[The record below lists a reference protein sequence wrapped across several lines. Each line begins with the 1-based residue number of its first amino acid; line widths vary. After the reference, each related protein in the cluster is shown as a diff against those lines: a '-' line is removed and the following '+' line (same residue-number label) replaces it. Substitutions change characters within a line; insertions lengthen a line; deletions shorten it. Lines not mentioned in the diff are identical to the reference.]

1 MSDKLTYEQLEKKI
15 QELEQCELKRVKAE
29 KALMASELK
38 FRLLSEYT
46 FDWEYWVDQ
55 YGKFVYIS
63 PSCKRITGYSREE
76 FISDPQLVFKMV
88 RPDHAEKVRHHYFIE
103 EKKQFL
109 PAFSMKFPIITKAGK
124 EIWLEH
130 NCIPLFDDNGDY
142 AGRRGNNRDITAE
155 KNAEKEKILLEAEF
169 NQAQKMESIGRLA
182 GGVAHDYNNAL
193 NVIMGYT
200 ELALTNIKPG
210 EPLHDDL
217 NEVLRAA
224 GRAADI
230 TRQLLAFAR
239 KQTIAPKVLDLNE
252 NVDSMLKMLRRL
264 IGENID
270 FAWLPGKNLWP
281 VKMDPSQIDQILANL
296 CVNARDAIDGTGKIT
311 IETATKIF
319 DSAYCNDHPGFIPG
333 EFVMLTVSDNGCGI
347 DKKIMKKIFEP
358 FFTTK
363 DVDKGTGLGLSMVYG
378 IIKQNK
384 GLINVYS
391 EPGKGTSIKI
401 YLPRHEDK
409 AVDIQKEQKTEI
421 PSGSGETILI
431 VEDDKQILKLTGKI
445 LKSLNYT
452 VLAANTP
459 KSAIK
464 LAGEH
469 KKKIHLLITDVIMPE
484 MNGLALADTLQS
496 FYPDLRRIFMSGYTA
511 NAISHQGVL
520 DEGVQFIQK
529 PFSKKDLAVIIREV
543 LDE

>member
-1 MSDKLTYEQLEKKI
+1 MTDKSAYEQLEKKI

-29 KALMASELK
+29 KALMVCELK

-88 RPDHAEKVRHHYFIE
+88 RPDHVEKVRHHYLIE
-103 EKKQFL
+103 GKKEL
-109 PAFSMKFPIITKAGK
+109 LSSFSMKFPIITKAGK

-155 KNAEKEKILLEAEF
+155 KNAEKEKIQLEAEF
-169 NQAQKMESIGRLA
+169 HQAQKMESIGRLA

-193 NVIMGYT
+193 NVIIGYT

-217 NEVLRAA
+217 NEVIRAA

-239 KQTIAPKVLDLNE
+239 KQTIAPKALDLNE
-252 NVDSMLKMLRRL
+252 NVENMLKMLRHL

-270 FAWLPGKNLWP
+270 FAWLPGKNLWL

-384 GLINVYS
+384 GFINVYS

-401 YLPRHEDK
+401 YLPRHENK
-409 AVDIQKEQKTEI
+409 VIDIQKEQKIEI

-464 LAGEH
+464 LAGEY

-520 DEGVQFIQK
+520 DDGVQFIQK